1 MKNWTRLKKR
11 LGVLVVSAMVMS
23 MLCVS
28 AFAAEGDT
36 AGSTATIVSAFTT
49 GFQGIVSDAISMIA
63 AAVPIALSL
72 AAVIFLT
79 RKAMS
84 WFKSMAK

>member
-1 MKNWTRLKKR
+1 MKNWKKKVST
-11 LGVLVVSAMVMS
+11 LLLSAMVMS
-23 MLCVS
+23 LLCIS
-28 AFAAEGDT
+28 AFAAEGVSS
-36 AGSTATIVSAFTT
+36 GSTDTIVSAFTT
-49 GFQGIVSDAISMIA
+49 GFQGIVSDGIALIA

>member
-1 MKNWTRLKKR
+1 MKNWKKR
-11 LGVLVVSAMVMS
+11 LIGLMVSAMVIS

-28 AFAAEGDT
+28 AFAEGET
-36 AGSTATIVSAFTT
+36 GGSTTAIVTAFTT
-49 GFQGIVSDAISMIA
+49 GFQGIVTDAIGMIA